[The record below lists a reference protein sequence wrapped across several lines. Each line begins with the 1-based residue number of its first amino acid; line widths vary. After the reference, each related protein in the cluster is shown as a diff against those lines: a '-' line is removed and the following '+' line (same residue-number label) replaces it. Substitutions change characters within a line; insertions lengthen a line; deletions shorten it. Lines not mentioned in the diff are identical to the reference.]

1 MQNYIIGSLILLWLL
16 MLTYLIFKMRKNYF
30 NLVSKTGK
38 NKIDDIL
45 DSLVEDG
52 RKTGAEVVEI
62 KKELHDTISK
72 SNFFIKKI
80 GVVRYNPFGRV
91 GNDQSFVLSLLDNEN
106 NGVLI
111 NFIYTSDGLR
121 VYTKRT
127 NKGKGKDYQ
136 LSEEEEKAIKES
148 S

>member
-1 MQNYIIGSLILLWLL
+1 MQIYIIYSLFFVWLLILSYIL
-16 MLTYLIFKMRKNYF
+16 FKTRKHYF
-30 NLVSKTGK
+30 NLISKTGK

-45 DSLVEDG
+45 DSLVEEG
-52 RKTGAEVVEI
+52 RKTGTEVAEI
-62 KKELHDTISK
+62 KKELYDTISK
-72 SNFFIKKI
+72 TNFFIKKI
-80 GVVRYNPFGRV
+80 GIVRYNPFGRV

-127 NKGKGKDYQ
+127 DKGKGKDYQ

-148 S
+148 N